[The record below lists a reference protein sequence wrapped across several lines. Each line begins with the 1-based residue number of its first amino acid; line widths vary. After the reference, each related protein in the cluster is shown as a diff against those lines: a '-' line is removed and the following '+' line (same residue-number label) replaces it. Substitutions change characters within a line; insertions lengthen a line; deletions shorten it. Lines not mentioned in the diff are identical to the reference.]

1 METRYRYGGNET
13 LPFGEANNLIYAK
26 SSRTAKLVSAERTRL
41 LNSCSRFL
49 PIDKHAEAWC
59 QELELEGLRTLAAAK
74 LPGFL
79 AKWMARLHAYADRG
93 RGGLKVHPQKL
104 AAVRD
109 QLEQYAR
116 AGLLV
121 SDVDLI
127 ERCRQAAVE
136 RSPARISIIGM
147 TTRDRVD
154 TLRRALV
161 SYSDNCRAFGRSVA
175 FTVIDDSGDPV
186 VEERNQAMLEA
197 LGREHPVSVRYANRL
212 QRETFLTALIDASG
226 IPAETVRFGLL
237 GEGPC
242 ARTVGASR
250 NTLLLDSIGACYML
264 VDDDSVC
271 RIAKPEEQ
279 LDGLAL
285 TSQHDPTEFRF
296 FSDRD
301 ATLRSIAFVEQE
313 FLALHEALLG
323 RDLGACL
330 PAVED
335 AASLDLDRATPAFD
349 QRLRSFGGRVVT
361 ASAGIFG
368 DSGVGTTGYLYAPP
382 SSRKRLTRSPE
393 EYLAAVKSRQLFRAV
408 TRTTISE
415 GALCMAGNLSLD
427 NRRLLPP
434 FYPLQRNSDGL
445 FAAVLRKCFRD
456 GYLGYLPW
464 AIWHDPPQSRSQ
476 PIEQFFEG
484 ASRTRLPEIV
494 KLLIRAAPD
503 VSGGGDDGIALR
515 KLGAHLKE
523 VASGSLADFE
533 EVVRTEFWRAFSVGL
548 AAAEEPGLPDFYAAY
563 RRKYLAILRQSLAK
577 PEYLLPLDLMDLGSD
592 QEIRQLV
599 KRLVRQFGEFLE
611 IWPAVIKATKE
622 LHDKEIR
629 LTKAVGP
636 QRASAAG

>member
-1 METRYRYGGNET
+1 MRARYRYGENET
-13 LPFGEANNLIYAK
+13 LPFGGANNLIYAK
-26 SSRTAKLVSAERTRL
+26 SSRTAKLLSAERTRL

-59 QELELEGLRTLAAAK
+59 QQLELEGLRTLAAAK

-127 ERCRQAAVE
+127 ERCRQAVVE
-136 RSPARISIIGM
+136 RSPTRISVIGM
-147 TTRDRVD
+147 TTRNRVD

-161 SYSDNCRAFGRSVA
+161 SYIENCRAFGRSVE
-175 FTVIDDSGDPV
+175 FVVIDDSGDPS

-197 LGREHPVSVRYANRL
+197 LGREHPVSARYANRL
-212 QRETFLTALIDASG
+212 QRETFATTLIDASG

-250 NTLLLDSIGACYML
+250 NTLLLDSIGECYML

-279 LDGLAL
+279 VHGLAL
-285 TSQHDPTEFRF
+285 TSQHDPTEFWF
-296 FSDRD
+296 FPDRD
-301 ATLRSIAFVEQE
+301 ATLRSTAVVEQD

-330 PAVED
+330 PTAED
-335 AASLDLDRATPAFD
+335 AASLDLDRTTPAFD
-349 QRLRSFGGRVVT
+349 QRLRSFGGRVATV
-361 ASAGIFG
+361 SAGIFG

-382 SSRKRLTRSPE
+382 SSRKRLTRSQE
-393 EYLAAVKSRQLFRAV
+393 EYLAAVKSRQLLRAV

-427 NRRLLPP
+427 NRQLLPP
-434 FYPLQRNSDGL
+434 FYPVQRNSDGL

-464 AIWHDPPQSRSQ
+464 AIWHDPPRSRSQ

-494 KLLIRAAPD
+494 KLLIRTAPD
-503 VSGGGDDGIALR
+503 VSGSGDDQIALR
-515 KLGAHLKE
+515 KLGTHLKDL
-523 VASGSLADFE
+523 ASGSLAEFE

-563 RRKYLAILRQSLAK
+563 RRKYLAILRESLPK
-577 PEYLLPLDLMDLGSD
+577 PEYFIPLDLMDLGS
-592 QEIRQLV
+592 EEEVRRLV
-599 KRLVRQFGEFLE
+599 QRLVRQFGEFLE
-611 IWPAVIKATKE
+611 AWPDIVKATKE
-622 LHDKEIR
+622 LHDKGVR
-629 LTKAVGP
+629 LTRAVKP
-636 QRASAAG
+636 QRAGAAG

>member
-1 METRYRYGGNET
+1 METRYRFGENET
-13 LPFGEANNLIYAK
+13 LPFGGAKNLIYAK
-26 SSRTAKLVSAERTRL
+26 SNRTAKSLSAEQTRL
-41 LNSCSRFL
+41 LESCSRFL

-59 QELELEGLRTLAAAK
+59 QQLELEGLKTLSTAR

-79 AKWMARLHAYADRG
+79 AKWIARLHAYADRG
-93 RGGLKVHPQKL
+93 IEDLKVNPQKL

-109 QLEQYAR
+109 QLEQYAQ

-127 ERCRQAAVE
+127 ERCRQAVVE

-154 TLRRALV
+154 TLQRALV
-161 SYSDNCRAFGRSVA
+161 SYIDNCRAFGRSVE
-175 FTVIDDSGDPV
+175 FVVIDDSGDPV

-226 IPAETVRFGLL
+226 IPDETVRFGLL

-296 FSDRD
+296 FPDRD

-335 AASLDLDRATPAFD
+335 AGGLDLDRATPAFD

-382 SSRKRLTRSPE
+382 SSRKRLTRSQE

-427 NRRLLPP
+427 NRQLLPP

-445 FAAVLRKCFRD
+445 FAAVLRKGFRD

-503 VSGGGDDGIALR
+503 VSGGDDGIALR

-548 AAAEEPGLPDFYAAY
+548 GAAEEPGLPDFYAAY
-563 RRKYLAILRQSLAK
+563 RRKYLAILRRSLAK
-577 PEYLLPLDLMDLGSD
+577 PEYVVPLDLLDLGSEE
-592 QEIRQLV
+592 EIRHLV
-599 KRLVRQFGEFLE
+599 QRLVRQFGELLE
-611 IWPAVIKATKE
+611 VWPDIIKAVKE
-622 LHDKEIR
+622 LHDKEVR
-629 LTKAVGP
+629 LTKAIRP
-636 QRASAAG
+636 QRAAAAG